1 MQSTGWI
8 FVSAASTAAFILG
21 WFGSCLVE
29 IVPRRILIEYG
40 EKPPEWMKLELRF
53 WTRISFACIV
63 MLLWCSIFLI
73 FGLHATGLAL
83 GVGGTI
89 LILQG
94 FIDWRT
100 KLLPDT
106 LTYLLLWIGMIA
118 GTQGWLSIPLNES
131 VIGAVCGYVGFAV
144 FAQFARVLSGDGA
157 VGQGDVK
164 LLAAIGAWVGPVMLL
179 PTILFAGIGAVIV
192 GLWANRATQAQS
204 DRTMPFG
211 PFLAGGGLVVSAC
224 APELTSWML
233 A

>member
-1 MQSTGWI
+1 M
-8 FVSAASTAAFILG
+8 
-21 WFGSCLVE
+21 
-29 IVPRRILIEYG
+29 
-40 EKPPEWMKLELRF
+40 
-53 WTRISFACIV
+53 
-63 MLLWCSIFLI
+63 
-73 FGLHATGLAL
+73 
-83 GVGGTI
+83 
-89 LILQG
+89 
-94 FIDWRT
+94 
-100 KLLPDT
+100 
-106 LTYLLLWIGMIA
+106 
-118 GTQGWLSIPLNES
+118 
-131 VIGAVCGYVGFAV
+131 GFAV

-224 APELTSWML
+224 VPELTSWML